1 MDYIDN
7 LNLKKDKKKIIKSL
21 DDLVSK
27 ELSKELYLHSAATLK
42 YAAFLSDLYE
52 LKEDDY
58 YKICVA
64 SILHDYGK
72 KLNIEDQ
79 RKISF
84 ENKNEIKANLNDF
97 RINAILHGFCGSV
110 LVKNELGIYDKKII
124 ESIKYHTVGRVNMSM
139 VEKIV
144 YISDKIEDGRKY
156 EDIDYLR
163 EISLK
168 NINLCLLE
176 VYKNNIIYI
185 IKRNKSIYS
194 RTFNIWN
201 NICRLY
207 GGF

>member
-7 LNLKKDKKKIIKSL
+7 LNLVGDKKKTIIDL
-21 DDLVSK
+21 DHLVRK
-27 ELSKELYLHSAATLK
+27 ELSWELYQHSVGTLK
-42 YAAFLSDLYE
+42 YSAFLSDFYK
-52 LKEDDY
+52 LKRQDY
-58 YKICVA
+58 YRVCIA

-72 KLNIEDQ
+72 KLDIETQ
-79 RKISF
+79 KEISL

-97 RINAILHGFCGSV
+97 QINAILHGFCGSI
-110 LVKNELGIYDKKII
+110 LVKKELGIYDKKII
-124 ESIKYHTVGRVNMSM
+124 ESIKYHTVGSVNMSV

-144 YISDKIEDGRKY
+144 YISDKIEDGREYKN
-156 EDIDYLR
+156 IDYLR
-163 EISLK
+163 EVSLK